1 MVGLSEGVGV
11 EEVAGAVDDI
21 NVGGCTELLVDVAKL
36 NPELFEVE
44 TLDKLAIIDDASEL

>member
-11 EEVAGAVDDI
+11 EEVAGTVDDI
-21 NVGGCTELLVDVAKL
+21 DVGGCTELLVDVAKL